1 MARGR
6 AMSAG
11 ALVVAAVALAGC
23 APVERAAV
31 AAPTPSPDSLPTAP
45 TRATPLSV
53 AIPEGETVLGDVV
66 EMRGSAQAGPFEN
79 PTGRVALYV
88 RCLGEGEVVVEIVG
102 NASVEQPCQTD
113 PEDQGTR
120 NTLDV
125 WATDEVVISG
135 SAEMTARWAVAVT
148 AIPNS

>member
-6 AMSAG
+6 AIAAG

-31 AAPTPSPDSLPTAP
+31 PPTPRPDPSPTAP
-45 TRATPLSV
+45 TMASPLSV
-53 AIPEGETVLGDVV
+53 AIPEGETVLGELA

-88 RCLGEGEVVVEIVG
+88 RCLGEGKVVVEIVG
-102 NASVEQPCQTD
+102 AASIEQPCQTNPD
-113 PEDQGTR
+113 DQGTR
-120 NTLDV
+120 NALDV

-135 SAEMTARWAVAVT
+135 SAEMTSRWAVAVT

>member
-6 AMSAG
+6 AMCAG
-11 ALVVAAVALAGC
+11 ALIVAAVALAGC

-31 AAPTPSPDSLPTAP
+31 PPTLRPDPSPNAPTT
-45 TRATPLSV
+45 ATPLSV
-53 AIPEGETVLGDVV
+53 AIPEGEIVLGEVA

-79 PTGRVALYV
+79 LTGRVALYV
-88 RCLGEGEVVVEIVG
+88 RCVGEGEVVVEIVG
-102 NASVEQPCQTD
+102 AASVEQPCQTD
-113 PEDQGTR
+113 PQDQGTR

-125 WATDEVVISG
+125 WATDGVVISG